1 MDTKN
6 IVIGLV
12 IGILIGAIGIYAVDM
27 SRFSQLNRQITSLE
41 DVVDSQQEIIDSQE
55 AAVLIV
61 DTLQAEVNASKE
73 LIKELEAY
81 KESAA
86 RALLALNVLCAQQTY
101 KLEEA
106 LTQLNQYDPE
116 YEPGIEFSFVYGNLS
131 FEDWWEVN
139 GGSFEVWWSKV
150 YG

>member
-12 IGILIGAIGIYAVDM
+12 IGVLIGAVGLYAIDM
-27 SRFSQLNRQITSLE
+27 SRFSQLSKQIKSLE
-41 DVVDSQQEIIDSQE
+41 DLVDSQQDVIDSQE
-55 AAVLIV
+55 AAILMV
-61 DTLQAEVNASKE
+61 DTLRAEVNASRE
-73 LIKELEAY
+73 LITELEEY

-86 RALLALNVLCAQQTY
+86 RALLALNFLCAQQTY

-106 LTQLNQYDPE
+106 LTQLNKYDPE
-116 YEPGIEFSFVYGNLS
+116 YEPGAEFSFVFGDLS
-131 FEDWWEVN
+131 FEDWWDIN
-139 GGSFEVWWSKV
+139 GGSFEEWWSKV